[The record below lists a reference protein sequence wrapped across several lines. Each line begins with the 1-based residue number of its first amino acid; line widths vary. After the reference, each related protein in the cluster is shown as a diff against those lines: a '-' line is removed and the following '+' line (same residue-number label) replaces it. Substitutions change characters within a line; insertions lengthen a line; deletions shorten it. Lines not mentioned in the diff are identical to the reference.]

1 MQPQKENVCTT
12 IKEVRTVTKSTM
24 KFVKGMGAG
33 MAAGMIAGAVGS
45 SLVRINKKGL
55 KKKAS
60 KAMKAVGDVVENVQ
74 YMMK

>member
-1 MQPQKENVCTT
+1 MHSTAAKNGWVV
-12 IKEVRTVTKSTM
+12 KEVTVVNRSTM

-45 SLVRINKKGL
+45 SLVRSNKKSL

-60 KAMKAVGDVVENVQ
+60 KAMKAVGDVVDNVQ